1 MSVRKNNGNL
11 SETIGNMQPFT
22 EVAIADEVS
31 EKRGEWK
38 HKNLRVYKENRQ
50 KFPMLPIVS

>member
-1 MSVRKNNGNL
+1 MSVRKNSGNL

-38 HKNLRVYKENRQ
+38 HKK
-50 KFPMLPIVS
+50 S